1 MTRNTS
7 PPLELTDNDSIFYA
21 SETKSSNWSTT
32 RKRFSD
38 IKIASTSSGSKTLS
52 SASKSISRS
61 SVRRKLFPE
70 DGLSR
75 GSTAKRHCKKD
86 IDEDTDSAKGYLKA
100 ITTSSYSGLKYKA
113 NSSKNSQL
121 SNTQI
126 SSSSTKRTTSNT
138 EKKSKSSSLCSECN
152 IITNNLCD
160 CCDKIYVCID
170 CNKKRG
176 VKNCFLCSRC
186 DIHTQVP
193 KDSLIS
199 NIHRKKNI

>member
-1 MTRNTS
+1 MTRLLHHQLMTTPKEDLKSVILIVEKNLPMLSHHQLKKTRKKPQISNTDGRNDQSHLRVGEQDPHFNKIIVTRNTS

-21 SETKSSNWSTT
+21 PETKSINWSTT

-113 NSSKNSQL
+113 NS
-121 SNTQI
+121 T
-126 SSSSTKRTTSNT
+126 
-138 EKKSKSSSLCSECN
+138 KKS
-152 IITNNLCD
+152 
-160 CCDKIYVCID
+160 
-170 CNKKRG
+170 
-176 VKNCFLCSRC
+176 
-186 DIHTQVP
+186 
-193 KDSLIS
+193 
-199 NIHRKKNI
+199 